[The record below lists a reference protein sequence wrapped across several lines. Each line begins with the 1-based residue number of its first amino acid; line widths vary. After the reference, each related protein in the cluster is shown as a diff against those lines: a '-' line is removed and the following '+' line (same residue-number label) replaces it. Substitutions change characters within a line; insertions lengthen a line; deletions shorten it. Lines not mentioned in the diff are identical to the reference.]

1 MRLVGNCNDPLP
13 IHMAVAACNFLLRNA
28 SLARQSGFIA
38 ALQTRNKTYNKSS
51 EEAKHYEEFKKKMT
65 ITRKKFQDD
74 VKKQQ
79 QMKLEGF
86 NSQAA
91 EEARLNRERERKALE
106 DNLKEVERMRIE
118 R

>member
-1 MRLVGNCNDPLP
+1 
-13 IHMAVAACNFLLRNA
+13 MAVAACKLLLLRNA
-28 SLARQSGFIA
+28 SLVRQSGFIA
-38 ALQTRNKTYNKSS
+38 TLQVRNKTYDRYS
-51 EEAKHYEEFKKKMT
+51 EEAKHYKRFKRKLT
-65 ITRKKFQDD
+65 LARKKFQDE
-74 VKKQQ
+74 VREQE

-91 EEARLNRERERKALE
+91 EAARLNRERERRALE

>member
-1 MRLVGNCNDPLP
+1 M
-13 IHMAVAACNFLLRNA
+13 
-28 SLARQSGFIA
+28 RQSGFIA
-38 ALQTRNKTYNKSS
+38 ALQIRSKTYNRSS
-51 EEAKHYEEFKKKMT
+51 EEAKYYEEFKRKMT
-65 ITRKKFQDD
+65 LARRQFQDE

-79 QMKLEGF
+79 QMKMEGY

-91 EEARLNRERERKALE
+91 EAARLNRERERKTLE